1 MENKKRKKY
10 PCECR
15 VPENSK
21 ERLFFNEQ
29 CKVEENNKMA
39 KTRDLFRKI
48 GEIKETFHARMHRI
62 NNGNNKDV
70 TEAEE
75 IKRRWQEYTEKL

>member
-1 MENKKRKKY
+1 MARRYKKGFL
-10 PCECR
+10 
-15 VPENSK
+15 S
-21 ERLFFNEQ
+21 EQ
-29 CKVEENNKMA
+29 CKETEENNSIG
-39 KTRDLFRKI
+39 KTRDHIKKI